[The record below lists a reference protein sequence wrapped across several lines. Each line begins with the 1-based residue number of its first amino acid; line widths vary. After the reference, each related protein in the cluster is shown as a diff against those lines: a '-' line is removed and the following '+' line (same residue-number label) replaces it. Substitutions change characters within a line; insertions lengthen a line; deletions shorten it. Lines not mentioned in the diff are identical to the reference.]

1 MKPTTKRQKE
11 VAALMKKLPPISDK
25 QKEWAKEHCF
35 KHKGYKLKDR
45 IWCNC
50 CGEEFCAEMPPLGIH
65 IKAGS
70 EFMCPECGTMLKIE
84 NCRANRKK
92 EEGLM
97 TIVTTCG
104 GWQVLRHVEVNKY
117 MYKLP
122 RGINAEKVNYAMC
135 EVLQEWIDEHGAR
148 EVVARPLECNSY
160 RYSFSWTSDLS
171 LKRENYNT
179 RFAYQIEG
187 DVYPIKKILPILKR
201 NGFKYTDDRNNRLS
215 DIFIHLLTDSRFETL
230 MKAGQMKL
238 ADYCLQ
244 RYIPDI
250 WPSAKIAI
258 RNHYQVKE
266 PSLWVDMINAMSEL
280 GADTRNRKFVC
291 PQDLRAEHDKWM
303 KALDRKRERER
314 REANQRKLEAD
325 IEKAKAWEQRYKEE
339 KERYFGVVIEG
350 NGIIVTPIQSVEA
363 MREEGAAMHHCVF
376 TNGYYKK
383 PESLILSARDQEG
396 KRVETIEVNLT
407 VLKIAQCY
415 GACNKLTEHHQEI
428 LDLVNDNMW
437 RIRERRNQILEAV

>member
-1 MKPTTKRQKE
+1 M
-11 VAALMKKLPPISDK
+11 AALMKKLPPISEK
-25 QKEWAKEHCF
+25 QKEWVKKQF
-35 KHKGYKLKDR
+35 SPKGYKLKDK

-50 CGEEFCAEMPPLGIH
+50 CGEEFCAEMPPLDIH
-65 IKAGS
+65 IKDGS
-70 EFMCPECGTMLKIE
+70 EFMCPHCGEMLKIE
-84 NCRANRKK
+84 NCRANKKK

-104 GWQVLRHVEVNKY
+104 GWQVLRHVEVMKY

-160 RYSFSWTSDLS
+160 RYSFSWTSELS
-171 LKRENYNT
+171 LKRENYNN

-187 DVYPIKKILPILKR
+187 DVYPIKKVLPILKR
-201 NGFKYTDDRNNRLS
+201 NGFKYIEGRTNRLS

-230 MKAGQMKL
+230 MKTGQMKL

-244 RYIPDI
+244 RYLPDI
-250 WPSAKIAI
+250 WASAKIAI

-266 PSLWVDMINAMSEL
+266 PSLWVDIIYAMSKL
-280 GADTRNRKFVC
+280 GADIRNRKYVC
-291 PQDLRAEHDKWM
+291 PQDLRTEHDKWM
-303 KALDRKRERER
+303 KALSRKEKRDR
-314 REANQRKLEAD
+314 READQRKLESD
-325 IEKAKAWEQRYKEE
+325 IEKAKSWEQRYKEE
-339 KERYFGVVIEG
+339 KERYFDVMIEG
-350 NGIIVTPIQSVEA
+350 NGIIVTPIPSVEA
-363 MREEGAAMHHCVF
+363 MREEAAAMHHCVF
-376 TNGYYKK
+376 THEYYKR
-383 PESLILSARDQEG
+383 PDSLILSARDQKG

-407 VLKIAQCY
+407 VLKIVQCY
-415 GACNKLTEHHQEI
+415 GVCNTFTEHHQEI

-437 RIRERRNQILEAV
+437 RIKERRNQILEAV

>member
-1 MKPTTKRQKE
+1 MKPRTKREKE

-25 QKEWAKEHCF
+25 QKEWAKEQF
-35 KHKGYKLKDR
+35 IPKGYKLKDR

-84 NCRANRKK
+84 NYRGKK
-92 EEGLM
+92 KQERGLM

-160 RYSFSWTSDLS
+160 RYSFSWTSELS
-171 LKRENYNT
+171 LKRENYNN
-179 RFAYQIEG
+179 RFAYQVEG
-187 DVYPIKKILPILKR
+187 DVYPIKKTLPILKR

-280 GADTRNRKFVC
+280 GADTRNRKYVC
-291 PQDLRAEHDKWM
+291 PKNLRAEHDKWM

-350 NGIIVTPIQSVEA
+350 NGIIVTPIQSVED
-363 MREEGAAMHHCVF
+363 MREEAAAMHHCVF
-376 TNGYYKK
+376 THEYYKR
-383 PESLILSARDQEG
+383 PDSLILSARDQKG

-407 VLKIAQCY
+407 VLKIVQCY
-415 GACNKLTEHHQEI
+415 GACNEFTEHHQEI

>member
-1 MKPTTKRQKE
+1 
-11 VAALMKKLPPISDK
+11 MKKLPPISQK
-25 QKEWAKEHCF
+25 QKEWAKKQF
-35 KHKGYKLKDR
+35 IPKGYKMKDR

-92 EEGLM
+92 EEGMM

-122 RGINAEKVNYAMC
+122 RGIYADTVNYAMC
-135 EVLQEWIDEHGAR
+135 EVLQEWINEHGAR
-148 EVVARPLECNSY
+148 EIVARSINAFCY
-160 RYSFSWTSDLS
+160 RESFAWTSELS
-171 LKRENYNT
+171 LKKERYD
-179 RFAYQIEG
+179 RQYLYAIEG
-187 DVYPIKKILPILKR
+187 NIYPIKRILSIIRR
-201 NGFKYTDDRNNRLS
+201 NGFKYFDGMKSTLS
-215 DIFIHLLTDSRFETL
+215 TLFIGLLTNPKLETM
-230 MKAGQMKL
+230 MKSKQYAL
-238 ADYCLQ
+238 ADYCMGK
-244 RYIPDI
+244 YVDNI
-250 WPSAKIAI
+250 WPSIKIAI

-266 PSLWVDMINAMSEL
+266 PALWTDMVKAMNVL
-280 GADTRNRKFVC
+280 GADSRNRRYVC
-291 PQDLRAEHDKWM
+291 PKDLRAEHDKWM
-303 KALDRKRERER
+303 KALNRKRERER
-314 REANQRKLEAD
+314 READQRKLESD

-350 NGIIVTPIQSVEA
+350 NGIIVTPIPSVEA
-363 MREEGAAMHHCVF
+363 MREEAAAMHHCVF
-376 TNGYYKK
+376 KHEYYKR
-383 PESLILSARDQEG
+383 PDSLILSARDQDG

-437 RIRERRNQILEAV
+437 KIKERRNQILEAV